1 MIKSVFTVLLCVHL
15 LGDFYFQTQKM
26 ADKKQG
32 QFSWTICHCLI
43 YGAGS
48 WLLFF
53 LFLPGMKLRYILAFA
68 AAHAA
73 VDIVKYAVCRI
84 FRERRPLREFIES
97 PRGRRDVFLLDQA
110 VHLAAILG
118 VSYWTAQSD
127 IASLYRESSAVLFD
141 SFGISEITC
150 LRWDLS

>member
-84 FRERRPLREFIES
+84 FRERRPQRFCS
-97 PRGRRDVFLLDQA
+97 FRTRR
-110 VHLAAILG
+110 AARTEWQMHTYG
-118 VSYWTAQSD
+118 
-127 IASLYRESSAVLFD
+127 
-141 SFGISEITC
+141 
-150 LRWDLS
+150 